1 MISSINQYTKTHVI
15 THGGQCVTEMIFELN
30 RRNTRESL
38 SKVFNGYN
46 KFSVLNRGMR
56 PFRIIAVVVFSS
68 GTVKYLTFQLHA
80 CIVPWS

>member
-1 MISSINQYTKTHVI
+1 MISSINQFTETHVI
-15 THGGQCVTEMIFELN
+15 RHGGQCVTETIFELN

-46 KFSVLNRGMR
+46 ELSVLHWGMR
-56 PFRIIAVVVFSS
+56 PFRIAAFVVLSS
-68 GTVKYLTFQLHA
+68 GTVKYLTFHLHV